1 MQQKDTKSISEVRL
15 GGPLAVCTV
24 CTVCT
29 RVCTVC
35 TVCTG
40 VHNGEIADVQIPP
53 YIREKIISVEQ
64 QDLLVLKSIL
74 P

>member
-1 MQQKDTKSISEVRL
+1 MQQKDSKSMSEVRL

-29 RVCTVC
+29 LCAPVC

-40 VHNGEIADVQIPP
+40 VHNGEIADGSGAPRLQPSLPVCIA
-53 YIREKIISVEQ
+53 YTYDFRAII
-64 QDLLVLKSIL
+64 
-74 P
+74 